1 MAAAPAIDLGR
12 FARADTTFLD
22 KIAFERHNGSPRSR
36 RVDAMFTLDDLSR
49 VIAQRA
55 EASAEK
61 SYTRTL
67 LDKGV
72 AHCAKKFG
80 EEAFETAIA
89 AVAQDD
95 AALRAEAADVLYH
108 LLVLLRARN
117 LPFADVL
124 AELEGRTRRSGLEEK
139 ASRPA

>member
-1 MAAAPAIDLGR
+1 MGFM
-12 FARADTTFLD
+12 FAL
-22 KIAFERHNGSPRSR
+22 E
-36 RVDAMFTLDDLSR
+36 DLSR
-49 VIAQRA
+49 LIDERAQ
-55 EASAEK
+55 ASAAT

-67 LDKGV
+67 LDKGL

-95 AALRAEAADVLYH
+95 SAFRAEAADLLYH
-108 LLVLLRARN
+108 LLVLLRARGVP
-117 LPFADVL
+117 LADVL
-124 AELEGRTRRSGLEEK
+124 GELERRTRRSGLEEK

>member
-1 MAAAPAIDLGR
+1 MD
-12 FARADTTFLD
+12 
-22 KIAFERHNGSPRSR
+22 E
-36 RVDAMFTLDDLSR
+36 MFTLDDLSR
-49 VIAQRA
+49 LIAQRA

-108 LLVLLRARN
+108 LLVLLQARGVP
-117 LPFADVL
+117 LAEVL
-124 AELEGRTRRSGLEEK
+124 AELERRTQRSGLEEK
-139 ASRPA
+139 LRAAHEPFHELLLVDRLGGAVGGAT